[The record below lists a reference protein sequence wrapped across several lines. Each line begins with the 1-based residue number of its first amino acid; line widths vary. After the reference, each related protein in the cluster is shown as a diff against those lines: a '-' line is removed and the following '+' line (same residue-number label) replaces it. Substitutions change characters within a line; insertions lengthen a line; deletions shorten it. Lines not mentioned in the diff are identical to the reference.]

1 MRWFYRWYGASPLHL
16 LTLIASFA
24 LAGYAAEKLLPRNT
38 EAILVWFA
46 GAVIGHDLLL
56 MPLYTIADRSVMAV
70 FGHRRSPHPPTVS
83 WVNYLRIPA
92 VLSGLLLLIWFPLIF
107 RLPANFTI
115 LTGLSLNPYLGHWL
129 AVTGVLFLL
138 SALTLAV
145 RLGTLLGKR
154 RPTEPEPDPEE
165 FRRPAGVTTEQPYG
179 GQPYG
184 GQPYGGQPYGRGQRG
199 DEPRTG
205 GWGRPA
211 DEPRTGGL
219 LRGPAPGSHD
229 RPWGP
234 PAQPPP
240 VPPWEQAPPPG
251 RAPRPADY
259 RPQAPRRGPR
269 PGPQPPPGQSWGR
282 AAEPRH
288 SRPPTW
294 PR

>member
-56 MPLYTIADRSVMAV
+56 MPLYTIADRSVIAV

-92 VLSGLLLLIWFPLIF
+92 VLAGLLLLIWFPLIF
-107 RLPANFTI
+107 RLPPNFTI
-115 LTGLSLNPYLGHWL
+115 LTGLTLNPYLGHWL

-154 RPTEPEPDPEE
+154 QTSGRGPSPEE
-165 FRRPAGVTTEQPYG
+165 EDFRLPVDVTAEQPYG
-179 GQPYG
+179 WGLP
-184 GQPYGGQPYGRGQRG
+184 P
-199 DEPRTG
+199 DEPRH
-205 GWGRPA
+205 
-211 DEPRTGGL
+211 GGL
-219 LRGPAPGSHD
+219 LRGPAPGTPD
-229 RPWGP
+229 GPWGP
-234 PAQPPP
+234 APQPPP
-240 VPPWEQAPPPG
+240 APPWEG
-251 RAPRPADY
+251 APRPQPP
-259 RPQAPRRGPR
+259 RPQRPQPQWPQAPGPQGPGPQAPGPQPQR
-269 PGPQPPPGQSWGR
+269 PRAPQPPPGQPWGR
-282 AAEPRH
+282 TAPPRH
-288 SRPPTW
+288 GRPPT
-294 PR
+294 

>member
-46 GAVIGHDLLL
+46 GSVIGHDLLL
-56 MPLYTIADRSVMAV
+56 MPLYSIADRSVIAV

-83 WVNYLRIPA
+83 WVNYVRIPA

-107 RLPANFTI
+107 RLPTNFPI

-154 RPTEPEPDPEE
+154 QPSEREPDLDE
-165 FRRPAGVTTEQPYG
+165 FRRPVDVTADQTYGEQPYG
-179 GQPYG
+179 WGP
-184 GQPYGGQPYGRGQRG
+184 PV
-199 DEPRTG
+199 DEPRQ
-205 GWGRPA
+205 
-211 DEPRTGGL
+211 GGL
-219 LRGPAPGSHD
+219 LRGPAPRSYD
-229 RPWGP
+229 EPWGP
-234 PAQPPP
+234 PSQPAP
-240 VPPWEQAPPPG
+240 VPPWEQAPPS
-251 RAPRPADY
+251 RAPQPQPQ
-259 RPQAPRRGPR
+259 RPQPQRPQPRGPR
-269 PGPQPPPGQSWGR
+269 GPQPPPGQSWGR
-282 AAEPRH
+282 TAPPRH
-288 SRPPTW
+288 AGPPNWQT
-294 PR
+294 